1 MRFLKASTL
10 SRKNVKDDTIAF
22 DSDKQILMDSD
33 NVLLMPKGPTTNRPG
48 EVGAA
53 TVTPVNG
60 HIRYNTTTDEVEVY
74 QDSAWRNI
82 RFKEASTIT
91 QQTVGT
97 GDDVETVFG
106 PLSPTPSA
114 TQQAQN
120 YLVLIENVVQLSTT
134 NYTLEQSVS
143 GNLTGPNQPY
153 ADGYYIKFSSA
164 VPTGKPV
171 TVLHGFDL

>member
-1 MRFLKASTL
+1 MRFLKATTT
-10 SRKNVKDDTIAF
+10 SRKNIKDDTLAF
-22 DSDKQILMDSD
+22 DIDKQIIMDSD

-48 EVGAA
+48 EVGAD
-53 TVTPVNG
+53 TSTPVNG
-60 HIRYNTTTDEVEVY
+60 HLRYNTTTNEVEVY
-74 QDSAWRNI
+74 QNSAWRNI

-97 GDDVETVFG
+97 GDDTETVFG
-106 PLSPTPSA
+106 PLSPAPSA
-114 TQQAQN
+114 TQQAQH
-120 YLVLIENVVQLSTT
+120 YIVLVENVMQLATT
-134 NYTLEQSVS
+134 NYTLEQSAS
-143 GNLTGPNQPY
+143 GSLTGPNQPY

>member
-1 MRFLKASTL
+1 MRFLKASTI
-10 SRKNVKDDTIAF
+10 SRKNIKDDTLAF
-22 DSDKQILMDSD
+22 DSDKQILLDSP

-48 EVGAA
+48 EAGAPTSPA
-53 TVTPVNG
+53 NG
-60 HIRYNTTTDEVEVY
+60 HIRYNTDTDEVEVY
-74 QDSAWRNI
+74 QNGAWRNM
-82 RFKEASTIT
+82 RFKEPRAIT

-106 PLSPTPSA
+106 PLSPAPLS

-120 YLVLIENVVQLSTT
+120 YIVLIENVVQLATT
-134 NYTLEQSVS
+134 NYTLVQSVS
-143 GNLTGPNQPY
+143 GNLSGPNAPY
-153 ADGYYIKFSSA
+153 ADGYYIVFASE

>member
-1 MRFLKASTL
+1 MRFLKATTT
-10 SRKNVKDDTIAF
+10 SRKNIKDDTLAF
-22 DSDKQILMDSD
+22 DIDKQIIMDSD

-48 EVGAA
+48 EVGADTA
-53 TVTPVNG
+53 TPVNG
-60 HIRYNTTTDEVEVY
+60 HLRYNTTTNEVEVY
-74 QDSAWRNI
+74 QNSAWRNI
-82 RFKEASTIT
+82 RFKEASSIT

-97 GDDVETVFG
+97 GDDTETVFG
-106 PLSPTPSA
+106 PLSPAPSA

-120 YLVLIENVVQLSTT
+120 YIVLVENVMQLATT
-134 NYTLEQSVS
+134 NYTLEQSAS
-143 GNLTGPNQPY
+143 GSLTGPNQPY

>member
-1 MRFLKASTL
+1 MRFLKASTI
-10 SRKNVKDDTIAF
+10 SRKNIKDDTLAV
-22 DSDKQILMDSD
+22 DVDKQILMDSN
-33 NVLLMPKGPTTNRPG
+33 NVLLMPKGATTNRPG

-53 TVTPVNG
+53 TATPVNG
-60 HIRYNTTTDEVEVY
+60 HIRYNTTTNEVEVY
-74 QDSAWRNI
+74 QNSAWRNI
-82 RFKEASTIT
+82 RFKEASSIT

-97 GDDVETVFG
+97 GDDTETVFG
-106 PLSPTPSA
+106 PLSPAPSA

-120 YLVLIENVVQLSTT
+120 YLVLVENVMQLATT

-143 GNLTGPNQPY
+143 GSLSGPNSPY
-153 ADGYYIKFSSA
+153 ADGYYVKFSSA

>member
-10 SRKNVKDDTIAF
+10 SRKNVKDDTLAF
-22 DSDKQILMDSD
+22 DSDKQIILDSN
-33 NVLLMPKGPTTNRPG
+33 NVLLMPKGVTASRPG
-48 EVGAA
+48 EAGAP
-53 TVTPVNG
+53 TSPVNG
-60 HIRYNTTTDEVEVY
+60 HIRYNTETNEVEVY
-74 QDSAWRNI
+74 QNSAWRNM
-82 RFKEASTIT
+82 RFKEPRAIT

-106 PLSPTPSA
+106 PLSPAPLA

-120 YLVLIENVVQLSTT
+120 YIVLIENVVQLATT

-143 GNLTGPNQPY
+143 GNLAGPNAPY
-153 ADGYYIKFSSA
+153 ADGYYIVFASE

>member
-10 SRKNVKDDTIAF
+10 SRKNVKDDSFAVDI
-22 DSDKQILMDSD
+22 DKQILMDSD
-33 NVLLMPKGPTTNRPG
+33 NVLLMPKGPTSNRPG

-53 TVTPVNG
+53 TASPVNG
-60 HIRYNTTTDEVEVY
+60 HIRYNTTTNEVEVY
-74 QDSAWRNI
+74 QNSAWRNI
-82 RFKEASTIT
+82 RFKEASSIT

-97 GDDVETVFG
+97 GDDTETVFG
-106 PLSPTPSA
+106 PLSPAPSA

-120 YLVLIENVVQLSTT
+120 YIVLIENVVQLSTT

-143 GNLTGPNQPY
+143 GSLTGPNAPY
-153 ADGYYIKFSSA
+153 ANGYYIKFSSA

>member
-1 MRFLKASTL
+1 MRFLIASTL
-10 SRKNVKDDTIAF
+10 SRKNVKDDTLAVDI
-22 DSDKQILMDSD
+22 DKQILMDSN
-33 NVLLMPKGPTTNRPG
+33 NVLLMPKGATSNRPG

-53 TVTPVNG
+53 TASPVNG
-60 HIRYNTTTDEVEVY
+60 HIRYNTTTNEVEVY
-74 QDSAWRNI
+74 QNSAWRNI
-82 RFKEASTIT
+82 RFKEASSIT

-97 GDDVETVFG
+97 GDDTETVFG

-120 YLVLIENVVQLSTT
+120 YIVLIENVVQLSTT

-143 GNLTGPNQPY
+143 GSLTGPNAPY
-153 ADGYYIKFSSA
+153 ANGYYIKFSSA

>member
-10 SRKNVKDDTIAF
+10 SRKNVKDDTLAVDIN
-22 DSDKQILMDSD
+22 KQILMDSN
-33 NVLLMPKGPTTNRPG
+33 NVLLMPKGATSNRPG

-53 TVTPVNG
+53 TASPVNG
-60 HIRYNTTTDEVEVY
+60 HIRYNTTTNEVEVY
-74 QDSAWRNI
+74 QNSAWRNI
-82 RFKEASTIT
+82 RFKEASSIT

-97 GDDVETVFG
+97 GDDTETVFG

-120 YLVLIENVVQLSTT
+120 YIVLIENVVQLSTT

-143 GNLTGPNQPY
+143 GSLTGPNAPY
-153 ADGYYIKFSSA
+153 ANGYYIKFSSA

>member
-10 SRKNVKDDTIAF
+10 SRKNVKDDTLAVDI
-22 DSDKQILMDSD
+22 DKQILMDSN
-33 NVLLMPKGPTTNRPG
+33 NVLLMPKGSTSNRPG

-53 TVTPVNG
+53 TASPVNG
-60 HIRYNTTTDEVEVY
+60 HIRYNTTTNEVEVY
-74 QDSAWRNI
+74 QNSAWRNI
-82 RFKEASTIT
+82 RFKEASSIT

-97 GDDVETVFG
+97 GDDTETVFG

-120 YLVLIENVVQLSTT
+120 YIVLIENVVQLSTT

-143 GNLTGPNQPY
+143 GSLTGPNAPY
-153 ADGYYIKFSSA
+153 ANGYYIKFSSA

>member
-10 SRKNVKDDTIAF
+10 SRKNVKDDTLAVDI
-22 DSDKQILMDSD
+22 DKQILMDSN
-33 NVLLMPKGPTTNRPG
+33 NVLLMPKGATSNRPG

-53 TVTPVNG
+53 TASPVNG
-60 HIRYNTTTDEVEVY
+60 HIRYNTTTNEVEVY
-74 QDSAWRNI
+74 QNSAWRNI
-82 RFKEASTIT
+82 RFKEASSIT

-97 GDDVETVFG
+97 GDDTETVFG

-120 YLVLIENVVQLSTT
+120 YIVLIENVIQLSTT

-143 GNLTGPNQPY
+143 GSLTGPNAPY
-153 ADGYYIKFSSA
+153 ANGYYIKFSSA

>member
-10 SRKNVKDDTIAF
+10 SRKNVKDDTLAVDI
-22 DSDKQILMDSD
+22 DKQILMDSN
-33 NVLLMPKGPTTNRPG
+33 NVLLMPKGATSNRPG

-53 TVTPVNG
+53 TASPVNG
-60 HIRYNTTTDEVEVY
+60 HIRYNTTTNEVEVY
-74 QDSAWRNI
+74 QNSAWRNI
-82 RFKEASTIT
+82 RFKEASSIT

-97 GDDVETVFG
+97 GDDTETVFG

-120 YLVLIENVVQLSTT
+120 YIVLIENVVQLSTT

-143 GNLTGPNQPY
+143 GSLTGPNAPY
-153 ADGYYIKFSSA
+153 ANGYYIKFSSA